1 MIKWCKCV
9 KSYNTEKMFS
19 NVPVGS
25 IRPKQYFECFVG
37 EKFRYKKIR
46 MKNYFIDV
54 PHPFIDYNGDV
65 DDEYDQSKSDKLLR
79 FMEEKIDDYRVG
91 HIKAIYFGDKPG
103 MISKIIK

>member
-65 DDEYDQSKSDKLLR
+65 PNRDEGWPVHDECFNDHFVDITIEMRNQKL
-79 FMEEKIDDYRVG
+79 DY
-91 HIKAIYFGDKPG
+91 ILK
-103 MISKIIK
+103 